1 MIGKKTWFDFNFFQ
15 DDIFFLFLNIETNQL
30 LALLRFQ
37 INPYEK
43 CNKDLVDLIGPKEYW
58 IIGKKKHGLT
68 LIVFQDD
75 IFFLF
80 LNIKTMTDWIDLSFT
95 A

>member
-43 CNKDLVDLIGPKEYW
+43 CSKDLVDLIGPKEY
-58 IIGKKKHGLT
+58 
-68 LIVFQDD
+68 
-75 IFFLF
+75 
-80 LNIKTMTDWIDLSFT
+80 
-95 A
+95 